1 MFQWQSYCS
10 LIVTSF
16 SEHAGTRQENKPETW
31 ENSERFSKLRSSS
44 PDSGIVKEEIVD
56 YDDSVEPAP
65 TEYEK
70 VTY

>member
-16 SEHAGTRQENKPETW
+16 SEKHQENKPEPS
-31 ENSERFSKLRSSS
+31 ENSERFSKFRSSS
-44 PDSGIVKEEIVD
+44 PDSGIVKEEIID

-70 VTY
+70 AKH

>member
-16 SEHAGTRQENKPETW
+16 SEHAKKTNLKREKTASDSQTI
-31 ENSERFSKLRSSS
+31 RSSS
-44 PDSGIVKEEIVD
+44 PDSWIVKEEIID

-70 VTY
+70 VKY